1 MELTKNELLM
11 LRGYLNVKR
20 MYKGANLP
28 RGVVI
33 WEDWMEETFAKV
45 EKEIKEKYP
54 DTKPW
59 SPYGS
64 FS

>member
-1 MELTKNELLM
+1 M